1 MNNPLISIC
10 VINYN
15 NSRFLPDLFDSII
28 HQTYKNIE
36 VVFCDDKSTDNSI
49 ELFKQSTR
57 LFPKTFNTTPIYR
70 SINSGGAI
78 VPIFD
83 ALRASSGD
91 YICILDGDDFIHP
104 QFIEVLY
111 DMIAKNHCDIS
122 SVNNGSFKDVS
133 EIKVQKYTPKHLLEL
148 PVTLHSTKDIIPRL
162 FMDTTIDVPFER
174 WHRLYSKEV
183 ISRICKMPLRLFNTN
198 GDSDI
203 SLATFMESK
212 IMAYR
217 DIPLH
222 FWRVN
227 DDSVTHKSRLGF
239 IEKYAYGGLGPMVE
253 YYTQKSSNNKHLA
266 DLYSVRQSKIIAWM
280 FETAKEEKLPLK
292 EYHRIYNTYTTK
304 ANRHSV
310 ADILTG
316 HNNTLKYKLLRA
328 SLKHTPL
335 LYYLSR

>member
-111 DMIAKNHCDIS
+111 
-122 SVNNGSFKDVS
+122 
-133 EIKVQKYTPKHLLEL
+133 
-148 PVTLHSTKDIIPRL
+148 
-162 FMDTTIDVPFER
+162 
-174 WHRLYSKEV
+174 
-183 ISRICKMPLRLFNTN
+183 
-198 GDSDI
+198 
-203 SLATFMESK
+203 
-212 IMAYR
+212 
-217 DIPLH
+217 
-222 FWRVN
+222 
-227 DDSVTHKSRLGF
+227 LGH
-239 IEKYAYGGLGPMVE
+239 GGV
-253 YYTQKSSNNKHLA
+253 
-266 DLYSVRQSKIIAWM
+266 
-280 FETAKEEKLPLK
+280 
-292 EYHRIYNTYTTK
+292 
-304 ANRHSV
+304 
-310 ADILTG
+310 
-316 HNNTLKYKLLRA
+316 
-328 SLKHTPL
+328 
-335 LYYLSR
+335 